1 MEKPLYQLICENIR
15 GGVLPD
21 DFSLPDENESGNGIR
36 WAPGAM
42 DGVSLYHAYPGAPD
56 DAGMELMARALKA
69 AASGA
74 YTEAERLFAEFSR
87 DQRAV
92 GAADSLQKYILDHE
106 NELDAGHIYRTGFY
120 LACLSPHA
128 ECVKIGLEL
137 LELFSI
143 TEETDRNII
152 RRLALCDEFSL
163 YAVWNMR
170 HWDDGNRY
178 IFELAKKVHGWG
190 RIHAVEYL
198 EPETEEIRHW
208 LLTEGTVNDIE
219 NDYSALTCWQKS
231 GAEQVLAGDPT
242 GEEYKGLSVLIA
254 GLISEGPVS
263 GISGIE
269 NAEEILLRFL
279 QITPD
284 HELTGAEYEVI
295 LSIREWADDED
306 HPFPAVSAA
315 CGEILR
321 SPACAAAVRSA
332 VKEGNCLGL
341 AQELD
346 IPFRAELFAC
356 MERDPDRYYYY
367 IHYLTDDPVFF
378 EKTLDLFREKLPLAE
393 MGGDPVGD
401 PGFGAKYR
409 KYDQLQTVLQNL
421 ADKPLT
427 GTDLIAA
434 GLRSPLSRNRIWA
447 LMCLRSWVQAKALP
461 LADLSPELYA
471 AVSALRPKEISEDC
485 LKIIAPLLSGRT
497 TFPSPAGD

>member
-231 GAEQVLAGDPT
+231 GAEQVLAARLRYIRDRKRRGDP
-242 GEEYKGLSVLIA
+242 A
-254 GLISEGPVS
+254 
-263 GISGIE
+263 
-269 NAEEILLRFL
+269 
-279 QITPD
+279 
-284 HELTGAEYEVI
+284 
-295 LSIREWADDED
+295 
-306 HPFPAVSAA
+306 
-315 CGEILR
+315 
-321 SPACAAAVRSA
+321 
-332 VKEGNCLGL
+332 
-341 AQELD
+341 
-346 IPFRAELFAC
+346 
-356 MERDPDRYYYY
+356 
-367 IHYLTDDPVFF
+367 
-378 EKTLDLFREKLPLAE
+378 
-393 MGGDPVGD
+393 
-401 PGFGAKYR
+401 
-409 KYDQLQTVLQNL
+409 
-421 ADKPLT
+421 
-427 GTDLIAA
+427 
-434 GLRSPLSRNRIWA
+434 
-447 LMCLRSWVQAKALP
+447 ALP
-461 LADLSPELYA
+461 ADH
-471 AVSALRPKEISEDC
+471 
-485 LKIIAPLLSGRT
+485 
-497 TFPSPAGD
+497 AGP